1 MATFVYWR
9 RRWFLV
15 LILETEARLSRPF
28 LTERGSILN
37 LLEPMI
43 GDGCDSL
50 ADSNGF
56 ILAEPG

>member
-1 MATFVYWR
+1 M
-9 RRWFLV
+9 